1 MELQSS
7 QTFYMEVEDCEGNSL
22 VKPQVHYQHLQSRLP
37 AALSKVTAAC
47 IRSGLRTWVL
57 SCSEPL
63 ADVVEVVIM
72 LSQPK

>member
-7 QTFYMEVEDCEGNSL
+7 QTSYMEVEDCEGNSL
-22 VKPQVHYQHLQSRLP
+22 VKLQVHYQHLQTP
-37 AALSKVTAAC
+37 ASCSLSKVTAAC

-72 LSQPK
+72 DSQPK